1 MANIIVGVAKYMMIL
16 LIALYAYHCF
26 AIFAYEDDSMKK
38 RVLHNQR
45 VLMFM
50 IHFMAFA
57 GMYFKTDENKILIFY
72 LAQVILLVATIWLYG
87 KIYPKV
93 SRLIVNNMCML
104 LSIGFIMI
112 TRLSYNKAVKQCII
126 VAGAMIIIRKIK
138 RLSDLKMLYALIGI
152 VALGAVVVIGQVSG
166 GAKLGFEIAG
176 FGIQPSEFVK
186 ILFVFI
192 KIF

>member
-26 AIFAYEDDSMKK
+26 AVFAYEDDRMKK

-72 LAQVILLVATIWLYG
+72 LAQVILLAVTIGSMGNY
-87 KIYPKV
+87 
-93 SRLIVNNMCML
+93 
-104 LSIGFIMI
+104 
-112 TRLSYNKAVKQCII
+112 
-126 VAGAMIIIRKIK
+126 
-138 RLSDLKMLYALIGI
+138 
-152 VALGAVVVIGQVSG
+152 
-166 GAKLGFEIAG
+166 
-176 FGIQPSEFVK
+176 IQRCQD
-186 ILFVFI
+186 
-192 KIF
+192 